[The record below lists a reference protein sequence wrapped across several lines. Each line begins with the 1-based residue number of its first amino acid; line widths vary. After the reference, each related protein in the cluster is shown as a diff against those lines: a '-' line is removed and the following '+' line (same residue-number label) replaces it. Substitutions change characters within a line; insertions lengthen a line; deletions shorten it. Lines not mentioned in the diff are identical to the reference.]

1 MFVLPAPANLDGLT
15 AIVTGPGLSARYYR
29 SAAETVKTEIS
40 LEKTQHN
47 DFRLSVLPNPSNLE
61 GFVAIGA
68 SRSLLVRLHG
78 HTTGTLKTVF
88 SFDNALDNGWH
99 FRYSPAC
106 WPYSIRQPDGE
117 LPGGRRRRRHPE
129 NSRAGCDRG
138 LPPFAKSAKDGHPA
152 RAVSTP
158 FPTVATAG

>member
-15 AIVTGPGLSARYYR
+15 AIVTGPGLPARYYR

-40 LEKTQHN
+40 LEKTQDN

-78 HTTGTLKTVF
+78 HPTGTLKTVF
-88 SFDNALDNGWH
+88 SLDNALDDGWH

-106 WPYSIRQPDGE
+106 WPYSIRQGTGNCPEGA
-117 LPGGRRRRRHPE
+117 GGSGTERT
-129 NSRAGCDRG
+129 
-138 LPPFAKSAKDGHPA
+138 PA
-152 RAVSTP
+152 RDATVESHPSQRARRMGTRREQSLP